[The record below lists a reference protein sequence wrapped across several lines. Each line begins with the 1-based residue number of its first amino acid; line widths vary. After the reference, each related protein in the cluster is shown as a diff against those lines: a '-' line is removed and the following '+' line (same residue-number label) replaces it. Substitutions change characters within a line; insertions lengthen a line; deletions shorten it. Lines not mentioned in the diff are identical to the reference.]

1 MRNRFKPNDL
11 DTAKSLPVLCAAI
24 DPRHSKLTFLT
35 EEQRKI
41 INYDEIIDHQAEL
54 LKLGNCSVAEPQPA
68 KRKSSAMD
76 ILLGDT
82 GKAVSLTRKDEMDHF
97 IQEPFVDHGSNPLEW

>member
-11 DTAKSLPVLCAAI
+11 DIAKSLPVLCAAI

-35 EEQRKI
+35 EEQRKLT
-41 INYDEIIDHQAEL
+41 YDEIIDQAEL
-54 LKLGNCSVAEPQPA
+54 LKLGNCSVAEPPPA

-76 ILLGDT
+76 FCW
-82 GKAVSLTRKDEMDHF
+82 E
-97 IQEPFVDHGSNPLEW
+97 IQEKQQL